1 MLALIVLWLCSPAQ
15 DEPVYQL
22 PWEAGRAYL
31 VTQGYLGAYSHK
43 DAYALDFDM
52 PQGSAVHA
60 ARAGRVSF
68 VKEDSDK
75 GGAEEK
81 YLPDANVIVIHH
93 GDGSQATYAH
103 LRKDGAEVQVGE
115 FVFAGDLIGYSGAT
129 GFAQAPHLHFEVH
142 KEGKSSEVRFADN
155 SGQPPLIPREG
166 RRYTSANKPTVPR
179 EKKDALKHAMEEAEL
194 GMKYDV
200 YAAAHAAYRRVIDLK
215 LPESEPVKKAR
226 EGLDEITRRAD
237 ERVGRIDGWLAAG
250 QTDAA
255 TEEALLSVRRWAGT
269 PSEGKF
275 ADLLDSKLRSRPE
288 FRKVLARMW
297 VLLRQQTMFIV
308 ALRLELEGRADE
320 ARRVY
325 AETDKLDPNAY
336 CAGWA
341 RERLK

>member
-1 MLALIVLWLCSPAQ
+1 MLALIALLCAPAQ
-15 DEPVYQL
+15 DEAVYQL
-22 PWEAGRAYL
+22 PWESGRAYL
-31 VTQGYLGAYSHK
+31 VTQGNLGSYSHK
-43 DAYALDFDM
+43 DLYALDFDM
-52 PQGSAVHA
+52 PQGTAVHA

-75 GGAEEK
+75 GGADEK
-81 YLPDANVIVIHH
+81 YMPDANLIVVDH

-115 FVFAGDLIGYSGAT
+115 YVFAGDVIGTSGAT

-142 KEGKSSEVRFADN
+142 KEGKSTEVRFADS
-155 SGQPPLIPREG
+155 SGQPPLVPREG
-166 RRYTSANKPTVPR
+166 RRYTSANKPAVAK
-179 EKKDALKHAMEEAEL
+179 EKKEALKRAMEEAAL

-200 YAAAHAAYRRVIDLK
+200 YAVAHSAYRRLIDLK

-250 QTDAA
+250 QAEAA
-255 TEEALLSVRRWAGT
+255 IEETLLSVRRWAAT

-275 ADLLDSKLRSRPE
+275 AELLESKLKAHPE
-288 FRKVLARMW
+288 FRKALARMW
-297 VLLRQQTMFIV
+297 GLLRQQTMFIV
-308 ALRLELEGRADE
+308 AFRLEIEGRVDE

-325 AETDKLDPNAY
+325 AEIDKLDPNAY